1 MKWPKTAGVNI
12 NPAEEKFF
20 LKVFLM
26 GKLLLILEEE
36 EMASEK
42 NLKLKKDQV
51 SEINA
56 KLDKSNTVLLV
67 DYPGMT
73 VSELNGLRKSLKD
86 NGSDLKVYK
95 NTLASLAFKDKGIKL
110 DDYMT
115 GPNAYIFSSDII
127 EPIKL
132 VSEVAKKNDKLTIKA
147 GYINGEFADV
157 KTINEY
163 ASIPSYEGLLTMF
176 AGGLIEHVRNLSIAL
191 NLYAEKMENG
201 GNE

>member
-1 MKWPKTAGVNI
+1 
-12 NPAEEKFF
+12 
-20 LKVFLM
+20 M

-67 DYPGMT
+67 DYQGMT

-95 NTLASLAFKDKGIKL
+95 N
-110 DDYMT
+110 
-115 GPNAYIFSSDII
+115 N
-127 EPIKL
+127 
-132 VSEVAKKNDKLTIKA
+132 
-147 GYINGEFADV
+147 
-157 KTINEY
+157 
-163 ASIPSYEGLLTMF
+163 
-176 AGGLIEHVRNLSIAL
+176 
-191 NLYAEKMENG
+191 
-201 GNE
+201 